1 MKKYL
6 LIASCIVFTI
16 QNLQAQTDSLVW
28 DLTRCI
34 SYAVENNL
42 TVKQA
47 QLTKT
52 ASEINYRQSKNAF
65 LPSISASASQNFSD
79 GSHVDGYGNYYSSSS
94 NSTNLGANASMNFY
108 TGGQQIHQIKQ
119 NRLLMEQN
127 DLYVQEAKNNIT
139 LSITE
144 AYIQALYYREG
155 IVSAENTVEASH
167 KQYVQAKAKFD
178 LGSLAAK
185 DLADVE
191 SQMASNE
198 YQLVSAKNSYA
209 QQVLTL
215 KQLLELGPE
224 QSLEIQVPMVKSD
237 SLLIADKMDVYK
249 KACEV
254 MPEIQSG
261 NIQVGISQKDL
272 LIARSGYYPT
282 ISLSGSLNTSYSGDL
297 ANSFGNQISNNIN
310 KGAGISLNIPIF
322 SRFSIRSSIQNAKIE
337 IDKSKIQLTTAQKEL
352 YQKIEQAWQNAISAQ
367 SELQASEVSKKAS
380 QKAYQ
385 LAQQQF
391 ALGGLS
397 ATDLLVSQNTFLN
410 AEQKYLQTKYTCL
423 LYYQL
428 LQFYQG
434 IEIKL

>member
-16 QNLQAQTDSLVW
+16 QSMQAQTDSLVW

-47 QLTKT
+47 QLTKS

-65 LPSISASASQNFSD
+65 LPSISANGSQSFSKGSNFSD
-79 GSHVDGYGNYYSSSS
+79 GEYKETSY
-94 NSTNLGANASMNFY
+94 NSTSLGANASMNFY

-119 NRLLMEQN
+119 NHLLMEQN

-155 IVSAENTVEASH
+155 IISAENTVEASR
-167 KQYVQAKAKFD
+167 KQYIQAKAKYD

-209 QQVLTL
+209 LQVLTL

-224 QSLEIQVPMVKSD
+224 QSLEIEVPVVKSD
-237 SLLIADKMDVYK
+237 TLLIADKMVVYQ

-261 NIQVGISQKDL
+261 NLQVNISQKDL
-272 LIARSGYYPT
+272 LITRSGYYPT
-282 ISLSGSLNTSYSGDL
+282 ISLSGGISAGYSDRQSGTFATQL
-297 ANSFGNQISNNIN
+297 KGNIN
-310 KGAGISLNIPIF
+310 QNVGINLNIPIF
-322 SRFSIRSSIQNAKIE
+322 NRFSTHSSVQNAKIE

-367 SELQASEVSKKAS
+367 SELRASEVSKQAS

-410 AEQKYLQTKYTCL
+410 TEQKYIQTKYTCL